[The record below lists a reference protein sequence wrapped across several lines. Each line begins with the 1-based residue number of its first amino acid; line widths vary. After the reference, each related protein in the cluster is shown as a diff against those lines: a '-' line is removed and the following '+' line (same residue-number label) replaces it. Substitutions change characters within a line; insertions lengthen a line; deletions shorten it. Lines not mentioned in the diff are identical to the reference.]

1 MEDKKISEAVE
12 LLYKGAKMLSYYCP
26 ECKVPLFK
34 DKDRIFCPSCKRDV
48 IFESDIKSGAKIN
61 KALPENLQIKE
72 AKPVEHQ
79 KPLKPQKLQESQESQ
94 TYQDARPE
102 LEKIFKDAISNLALK
117 LENIEDTQNLK
128 EIVELIEKLT
138 NLIEKLKR
146 LKYI

>member
-48 IFESDIKSGAKIN
+48 VFESDIHQLK
-61 KALPENLQIKE
+61 QDVDIKTNQDRLLSKN
-72 AKPVEHQ
+72 AIQ
-79 KPLKPQKLQESQESQ
+79 T
-94 TYQDARPE
+94 TYQTIQPNE
-102 LEKIFKDAISNLALK
+102 LEKVFKDAISSLALK
-117 LENIEDTQNLK
+117 LRSVEDTENLK
-128 EIVELIEKLT
+128 EIVELIDKLT

>member
-34 DKDRIFCPSCKRDV
+34 DKDRVFCPSCKRDV
-48 IFESDIKSGAKIN
+48 VFESDDKFKYVKQDVKEEN
-61 KALPENLQIKE
+61 KVEFREKVKQAIQSNELKE
-72 AKPVEHQ
+72 EV
-79 KPLKPQKLQESQESQ
+79 
-94 TYQDARPE
+94 
-102 LEKIFKDAISNLALK
+102 FKDAISNLALK
-117 LENIEDTQNLK
+117 LKNVEDTENLK
-128 EIVELIEKLT
+128 EIVELIDKLI

>member
-1 MEDKKISEAVE
+1 VEDKKISEAVE

-48 IFESDIKSGAKIN
+48 VFEGEIQSEHVKTSQNDKVRKAEHAEQTAQVQSD
-61 KALPENLQIKE
+61 
-72 AKPVEHQ
+72 
-79 KPLKPQKLQESQESQ
+79 
-94 TYQDARPE
+94 E
-102 LEKIFKDAISNLALK
+102 LEKILRNAISNLALK
-117 LENIEDTQNLK
+117 LGNADDTQNLK
-128 EIVELIEKLT
+128 EIVELLDKLT